1 MALDAKK
8 VADAQLKEALISMTT
23 LAYIEEHALLT
34 DAQLDD
40 AKQSLQ
46 ALFLRTSGEETML
59 RKLIAILK
67 TTRSINK
74 AFSDISKILNGVSR
88 GASTVDAKLSGLRQ
102 EFGRLKITADENQA
116 FVGPFLSFSADFVQ
130 RVTALHG
137 AMEKYITAKEN
148 EASSTNV
155 HRIAL
160 EARAR
165 LKERLSGTLGA
176 RARSELEAKIK
187 QEVFQTFDYGEAER
201 NLKDAKH
208 KSRQVES
215 DINAL
220 LADLRAMCQMAMNP
234 DMRERGS
241 GPGTATESA
250 FPDVFV
256 LARSG
261 LKTHSRLQVIKENM
275 LDLFRLY
282 QHSYGML
289 RLDFENLNRAIEP
302 MITNSDAYFRSK
314 EEDEDIRVKREK
326 LQKIEALIPFVER
339 TAEAL
344 LDKESRSYPKFSK
357 RFSEIISEKKTSWE
371 FISAD
376 LLRTKVMAE
385 AELSARM

>member
-1 MALDAKK
+1 
-8 VADAQLKEALISMTT
+8 
-23 LAYIEEHALLT
+23 
-34 DAQLDD
+34 
-40 AKQSLQ
+40 
-46 ALFLRTSGEETML
+46 ML

-187 QEVFQTFDYGEAER
+187 QEVFETFDYGTAKR
-201 NLKDAKH
+201 NG
-208 KSRQVES
+208 
-215 DINAL
+215 I
-220 LADLRAMCQMAMNP
+220 
-234 DMRERGS
+234 
-241 GPGTATESA
+241 
-250 FPDVFV
+250 
-256 LARSG
+256 
-261 LKTHSRLQVIKENM
+261 
-275 LDLFRLY
+275 
-282 QHSYGML
+282 
-289 RLDFENLNRAIEP
+289 
-302 MITNSDAYFRSK
+302 
-314 EEDEDIRVKREK
+314 
-326 LQKIEALIPFVER
+326 
-339 TAEAL
+339 
-344 LDKESRSYPKFSK
+344 
-357 RFSEIISEKKTSWE
+357 
-371 FISAD
+371 
-376 LLRTKVMAE
+376 
-385 AELSARM
+385 